1 MIEHV
6 IIKHVM
12 TQRDMIKC
20 AMSTGSEL
28 AADCEGC
35 GGGGGLLP
43 RSMKQDRTLLF
54 ECCP

>member
-12 TQRDMIKC
+12 TQRDMIKR

-28 AADCEGC
+28 SADCEGC
-35 GGGGGLLP
+35 GGGGGVAVSQHEARP
-43 RSMKQDRTLLF
+43 HTVV
-54 ECCP
+54 